1 MEGLAERH
9 MGAAQDQPLGSR
21 QRAQDEQGF
30 PENQP
35 DDPGP
40 RVVRV
45 DFRDYFE
52 DLVQKL
58 QTVLKFIIR
67 SYWLSGY

>member
-1 MEGLAERH
+1 MEGLAKRY
-9 MGAAQDQPLGSR
+9 MGAAQDRPLGSR
-21 QRAQDEQGF
+21 QRAQDEQGV

-40 RVVRV
+40 RVVWV

-58 QTVLKFIIR
+58 QTIFKFIIR
-67 SYWLSGY
+67 SSWLSGH